1 MLQDKPLLF
10 RLINIQERVRSM
22 NNIIVCCGGQLGPWT
37 KPLIESADIR
47 IGSDRGALYLIQQG
61 YILDYALGDFDSV
74 TLEQLD
80 LIKEKAKSF
89 EMVDAIDKDDTD
101 SMLALKK
108 AISLNP
114 NTITLIGALGSRYD
128 HSMNNIQL
136 LIQTAEA
143 NIPCVIE
150 DERNRISIVDPNRK
164 VSVNKS
170 RFENISLIPLSTV
183 VKGITISGFKY
194 LLQDATFVQGKAYGI
209 SNVLIEEVGS
219 VEVKEG
225 YLLVIES
232 ND

>member
-1 MLQDKPLLF
+1 
-10 RLINIQERVRSM
+10 M
-22 NNIIVCCGGQLGPWT
+22 NNILVCCGGQLGPWT
-37 KPLIESADIR
+37 KPLIERADIR

-61 YILDYALGDFDSV
+61 YIPDYALGDFDSV
-74 TLEQLD
+74 TADQLE

-114 NTITLIGALGSRYD
+114 DTITLIGALGSRYD
-128 HSMNNIQL
+128 HSINNIQL
-136 LIQTAEA
+136 LIQTVEA
-143 NIPCVIE
+143 NIPCFIE
-150 DERNRISIVDPNRK
+150 DERNRISIVNPKRK
-164 VSVNKS
+164 VRLNKS
-170 RFENISLIPLSTV
+170 RFENVSLIPLSSV

-194 LLQDATFVQGKAYGI
+194 SLQDATFTQGEAYGI
-209 SNVLIEEVGS
+209 SNVLLDEVGT

-225 YLLVIES
+225 HLLIIES

>member
-1 MLQDKPLLF
+1 
-10 RLINIQERVRSM
+10 
-22 NNIIVCCGGQLGPWT
+22 
-37 KPLIESADIR
+37 
-47 IGSDRGALYLIQQG
+47 
-61 YILDYALGDFDSV
+61 
-74 TLEQLD
+74 
-80 LIKEKAKSF
+80 
-89 EMVDAIDKDDTD
+89 
-101 SMLALKK
+101 
-108 AISLNP
+108 
-114 NTITLIGALGSRYD
+114 
-128 HSMNNIQL
+128 MNNIQL